1 MLNWIFNLKVLKMF
15 LFNAILFNSYIFT
28 YSENDLI
35 FKLDE
40 RECLTNAKDQS
51 YCEHAITS
59 SDKCDW
65 QLWN

>member
-1 MLNWIFNLKVLKMF
+1 MKVLKMF

-51 YCEHAITS
+51 YYEHAITS
-59 SDKCDW
+59 SDKCD
-65 QLWN
+65 

>member
-1 MLNWIFNLKVLKMF
+1 MLNWIFNLKVLKML

-40 RECLTNAKDQS
+40 KECLTNAKDQS
-51 YCEHAITS
+51 YYEHAITS
-59 SDKCDW
+59 SDKCD
-65 QLWN
+65 

>member
-1 MLNWIFNLKVLKMF
+1 MLNWIFNLKVLKML

-28 YSENDLI
+28 YSENDLT

-51 YCEHAITS
+51 YYEHAITS
-59 SDKCDW
+59 SDKCD
-65 QLWN
+65 

>member
-1 MLNWIFNLKVLKMF
+1 MLKWIFDLKVLKMF
-15 LFNAILFNSYIFT
+15 LFNVILFNSYIFT

-51 YCEHAITS
+51 YYEHAITS
-59 SDKCDW
+59 SDKCE
-65 QLWN
+65 

>member
-1 MLNWIFNLKVLKMF
+1 MLNWIFNFKVLKML

-51 YCEHAITS
+51 YYEHAITS
-59 SDKCDW
+59 SDKCD
-65 QLWN
+65 